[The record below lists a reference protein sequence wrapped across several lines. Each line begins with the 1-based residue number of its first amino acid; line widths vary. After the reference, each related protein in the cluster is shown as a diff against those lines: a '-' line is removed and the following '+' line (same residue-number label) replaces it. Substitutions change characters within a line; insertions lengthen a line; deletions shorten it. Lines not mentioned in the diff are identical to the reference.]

1 VAVKLALD
9 TNRYVDLMRGDA
21 EVRALVEGART
32 VLVPFVVL
40 AELRAGFAVGTQG
53 RANERFLQRFLG
65 KSGVEVVYA
74 TDATTHHYAALY
86 RQLRQQGTPIP
97 TNDLWIAALVTEHG
111 ARLFTCD
118 AHFEELAQLDLV

>member
-1 VAVKLALD
+1 VKLALD

-21 EVRALVEGART
+21 DVRARVEGAHK

-40 AELRAGFAVGTQG
+40 AELRAGFAVGARG
-53 RANERFLQRFLG
+53 RANERFLQRFLA
-65 KSGVEVVYA
+65 KPGVEVVYA

-86 RQLRQQGTPIP
+86 RQLRQQGTPVP

-111 ARLFTCD
+111 ARLCTRD
-118 AHFEELAQLDLV
+118 AHFGHLAQLDVV

>member
-1 VAVKLALD
+1 VKLALD

-32 VLVPFVVL
+32 ALVPFVVL
-40 AELRAGFAVGTQG
+40 AELRAGFAVGAQG
-53 RANERFLQRFLG
+53 RANERFLQRFLA
-65 KSGVEVVYA
+65 KPGVEVVYA

-86 RQLRQQGTPIP
+86 RQLRQQGTPVP

-111 ARLFTCD
+111 ARLCTRD
-118 AHFEELAQLDLV
+118 AHFGHFAQLDVV